1 MPQKKIEIDL
11 KKVELLAAR
20 GLSFEQIATALGISD
35 KTLLKRRRENSEVSE
50 AIKRGKERGIAQVA
64 NKLFDQA
71 LAGNTTAMIFYL
83 KTQAGWKET
92 NRQELTGADGG
103 AVQVEEK
110 VDLAGIP
117 LEKLLAAKEML
128 YGKGSDGS
136 RT

>member
-11 KKVELLAAR
+11 KKVDRLAAR

-128 YGKGSDGS
+128 YGKGSDGG
-136 RT
+136 RA